1 MNPKL
6 KKMVIIGAILF
17 GSLLLMCGIG
27 GTWIYQNVMKSANDF
42 DGQVATATKNGIF
55 AGEPSEQAVPPT
67 ENAALTFKHA
77 FDAWQVARPQIS
89 DERWES
95 FIKGKAGEDES
106 HEIDKLMMPVTTLIE
121 QAGSQEV
128 AQWSID
134 YSEFAFSSY
143 PVWAAVVDGVD
154 AEIQRRG
161 FQDNPLR
168 NQWID
173 TTQER
178 LKVADHV
185 LASGDPGSL
194 RAAAAIRMSA
204 LTCLSRELPYMGFQS
219 KNAGNIPGLISLLES
234 VKPIDPLPVWR
245 KTAFLQF
252 ETWENYDKLSAEQ
265 KKIFAGIPRDH
276 PAMLDASSAEILK
289 FWNTAIAEAQ
299 GKTQLEQLLL
309 LAKNVEDLRAKPEQ
323 TQLALLRLWELDSA
337 KSGAGSIDWLLA
349 EEQRQ
354 LTLQALDVLL
364 VAQTEFS
371 KEFECRRISVI
382 GMKPFTYEKTAKG
395 FRLYAEPSNIIPD
408 VSSLRD
414 VGMVYEF
421 N

>member
-1 MNPKL
+1 
-6 KKMVIIGAILF
+6 
-17 GSLLLMCGIG
+17 
-27 GTWIYQNVMKSANDF
+27 
-42 DGQVATATKNGIF
+42 
-55 AGEPSEQAVPPT
+55 
-67 ENAALTFKHA
+67 
-77 FDAWQVARPQIS
+77 
-89 DERWES
+89 
-95 FIKGKAGEDES
+95 
-106 HEIDKLMMPVTTLIE
+106 MPVTTLIE

-134 YSEFAFSSY
+134 YSEFAFSSF
-143 PVWAAVVDGVD
+143 PVWSAVVDGVD
-154 AEIQRRG
+154 ATI
-161 FQDNPLR
+161 DIPLHEYPLYAYKR
-168 NQWID
+168 
-173 TTQER
+173 R

-185 LASGDPGSL
+185 LSSGDPGSS
-194 RAAAAIRMSA
+194 RAGAAIRMTV
-204 LTCLSRELPYMGFQS
+204 LTQFSRFLSLMNGSSGREKMLS
-219 KNAGNIPGLISLLES
+219 DAVSILES
-234 VKPIDPLPVWR
+234 LRPIDPLTVWR

-252 ETWENYDKLSAEQ
+252 ETWENYDKLTAKQ

-309 LAKNVEDLRAKPEQ
+309 LAKEVEDLRAKPAQ

-364 VAQTEFS
+364 ATRTEFA
-371 KEFECRRISVI
+371 KEFKCKRISVI
-382 GMKPFTYEKTAKG
+382 GMKPFTYQKTAKG
-395 FRLYAEPSNIIPD
+395 FRLFAEPSNIIPD